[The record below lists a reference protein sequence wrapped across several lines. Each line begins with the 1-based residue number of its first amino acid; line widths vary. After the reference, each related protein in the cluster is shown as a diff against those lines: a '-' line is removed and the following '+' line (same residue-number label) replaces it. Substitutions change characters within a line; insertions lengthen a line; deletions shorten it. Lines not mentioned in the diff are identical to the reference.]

1 MEESDPFYGYDQ
13 TTVDPGSSL
22 VVATVIFGVLLFSLL
37 PCMVSFSNR
46 YVKRQEE
53 EINEN
58 IGTEEVAELHEENQN
73 DNHRRLSRMSLA
85 DLPVEV
91 GSVRRYSCVLI
102 FLNVI
107 F

>member
-1 MEESDPFYGYDQ
+1 MEESDTFYGYDQ

-22 VVATVIFGVLLFSLL
+22 VVATIIFGVLLFSLL
-37 PCMVSFSNR
+37 PCMVAFSNR

-53 EINEN
+53 EINVN
-58 IGTEEVAELHEENQN
+58 KDTEEAAELDEENQN

-91 GSVRRYSCVLI
+91 GSVRRYSCVL
-102 FLNVI
+102 
-107 F
+107 